1 MKNYK
6 VKVEDEK
13 VKFFK
18 ELLSNLDFATFEELE
33 ETVEPRVYPGAS
45 FEIRSRK
52 GDSRSTVPEQT
63 AAQAE
68 ERKRSAQSRE
78 DSLKDVL
85 NKIEKMRNQGRK

>member
-18 ELLSNLDFATFEELE
+18 ELLSNLDFATFEELD
-33 ETVEPRVYPGAS
+33 ETVEPRVYPAAS
-45 FEIRSRK
+45 FEIRSGK
-52 GDSRSTVPEQT
+52 GESKPPHPDQ
-63 AAQAE
+63 AANQAD
-68 ERKRSAQSRE
+68 ERKKSAQSRE

-85 NKIEKMRNQGRK
+85 NKIEQMRNQGRK